1 MPYHSNNTL
10 HLKRVTNLL
19 VLHFLAGG
27 GAPRVPLV
35 WPCPLPPAWPLLWMQ
50 QDTWMSPGLPVQE
63 LHRRSPLT
71 LLLFGA
77 VLTSPFLV
85 SFCLWYPWL
94 TGVLPAWVC
103 TTCVAPRGLS
113 AWGFFQKKWREA
125 WSVASSEYQLF

>member
-10 HLKRVTNLL
+10 HLKRVTNLSF
-19 VLHFLAGG
+19 LHFLAGG
-27 GAPRVPLV
+27 GAPTGVALSFATCVASPLDAAG
-35 WPCPLPPAWPLLWMQ
+35 P
-50 QDTWMSPGLPVQE
+50 WMSPGLPVQE

-71 LLLFGA
+71 LLLFRA

-94 TGVLPAWVC
+94 TGVLP
-103 TTCVAPRGLS
+103 GS
-113 AWGFFQKKWREA
+113 AQRVWLHVVYLLGSFYQKKWRGA